1 MKDDGLYLDNILECI
16 QRIES
21 YVAEG
26 KEAFMSN
33 SMMQDAVI
41 RNFEIIG
48 EATKRLSSGV
58 KQGNTD
64 IPWRQMAGFRD
75 VLIHDYLSVDMAEV
89 WSVVERDLPTIK
101 PLLLDVLQRFEQRS
115 D

>member
-1 MKDDGLYLDNILECI
+1 
-16 QRIES
+16 
-21 YVAEG
+21 
-26 KEAFMSN
+26 
-33 SMMQDAVI
+33 
-41 RNFEIIG
+41 
-48 EATKRLSSGV
+48 
-58 KQGNTD
+58 
-64 IPWRQMAGFRD
+64 MAGFHD